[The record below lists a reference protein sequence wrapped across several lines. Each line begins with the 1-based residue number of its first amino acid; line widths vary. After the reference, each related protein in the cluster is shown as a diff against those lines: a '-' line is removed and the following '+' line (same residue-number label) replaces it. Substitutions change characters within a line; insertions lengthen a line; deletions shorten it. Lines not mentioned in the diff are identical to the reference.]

1 MGLKYPGDITPEEYG
16 AMEEGYEQ
24 GYEQGRAAATAEQ
37 AEHQQT
43 HANERT
49 ALSLLLRQA
58 AREYLG
64 LKDGDYWPSD
74 LADAQAAALIAAG
87 VRLGK
92 PQEGGGHR

>member
-1 MGLKYPGDITPEEYG
+1 MGLRYPANISPEEYG

-24 GYEQGRAAATAEQ
+24 GRAAAKAEQ

-43 HANERT
+43 RANERA

-58 AREYLG
+58 AREYLA

-74 LADAQAAALIAAG
+74 LADAQADALIAAG
-87 VRLGK
+87 VRLRHA
-92 PQEGGGHR
+92 PREGGHR